1 MGVLDLFR
9 LDGKTAV
16 VTGAGKGIGRGISLA
31 LAEAG
36 ANVVVASRSKDDL
49 QSLAEEIEKLG
60 RKALV
65 CPTDVTDQT
74 QLDALA
80 DAAKGSFGS
89 IDIWVNNAGRHS
101 RCDTAFPHAG
111 PNRIIGDQQ
120 MDLNLKAV
128 WSGCVTA
135 AKAIGKGDGTII
147 NISSRAS
154 YGPQFMNGPY
164 GASKAAVNSLTAT
177 FSRELAPNVRIN
189 AVAPGPI
196 PTQNFVE
203 CMGTD
208 TKEKEDALKEQIGIP
223 LKRYGTEEDIGG
235 RCRLPGLS
243 PASSWI
249 TGQVLLCDGA
259 VFRTRFGLLCI
270 RRSWLLILCTRNIR
284 RCRYHPSFSSWASAF
299 SSSPILR

>member
-1 MGVLDLFR
+1 MSVMDLFKV
-9 LDGKTAV
+9 DGKTAV

-36 ANVVVASRSKDDL
+36 ANVVVASRSKGDL
-49 QSLAEEIEKLG
+49 DSLASEIEKLG

-65 CPTDVTDQT
+65 CPTDVTDQG
-74 QLDALA
+74 QLDELVN
-80 DAAKGSFGS
+80 AAKAEFGS
-89 IDIWVNNAGRHS
+89 IDIWVNNAGGIPDATPRFLTRTESDHWDS
-101 RCDTAFPHAG
+101 
-111 PNRIIGDQQ
+111 Q

-135 AKAIGKGDGTII
+135 AKAMGKGEGTII

-154 YGPQFMNGPY
+154 YGPQLMNGPY

-177 FSRELAPNVRIN
+177 FSRELAPNIRIN

-208 TKEKEDALKEQIGIP
+208 TAEKEEALKKQIGIP
-223 LKRYGTEEDIGG
+223 LRRYGTEEDIGAAVVY
-235 RCRLPGLS
+235 LAS
-243 PASSWI
+243 PASSWV
-249 TGQVLLCDGA
+249 TGQVLFVTG
-259 VFRTRFGLLCI
+259 GL
-270 RRSWLLILCTRNIR
+270 
-284 RCRYHPSFSSWASAF
+284 
-299 SSSPILR
+299 

>member
-1 MGVLDLFR
+1 MAVLDLFK

-31 LAEAG
+31 LAQAG

-49 QSLAEEIEKLG
+49 DSLAAEIEAVG

-65 CPTDVTDQT
+65 CPTDVTDQS
-74 QLDALA
+74 QLEALA
-80 DAAKGSFGS
+80 AAAQDTFGS
-89 IDIWVNNAGRHS
+89 IDVWVNNAGGIPDATPRYLT
-101 RCDTAFPHAG
+101 RTEPD
-111 PNRIIGDQQ
+111 NWDQQ

-135 AKAIGKGDGTII
+135 AKAIGKNEGAII

-154 YGPQFMNGPY
+154 YGPQFKNGPY

-177 FSRELAPNVRIN
+177 FALELAPHIRIN

-196 PTQNFVE
+196 PTQNFLE

-208 TKEKEDALKEQIGIP
+208 TKEKEEKLKEQIGIP
-223 LKRYGTEEDIGG
+223 LKRYGTEEDIGAAVVY
-235 RCRLPGLS
+235 LAS

-249 TGQVLLCDGA
+249 TGQVIYVTG
-259 VFRTRFGLLCI
+259 GL
-270 RRSWLLILCTRNIR
+270 
-284 RCRYHPSFSSWASAF
+284 
-299 SSSPILR
+299 

>member
-1 MGVLDLFR
+1 MAVLDLFK

-36 ANVVVASRSKDDL
+36 ANVVVASRSKEDL
-49 QSLAEEIEKLG
+49 DSLAAEIEGVG

-65 CPTDVTDQT
+65 CPTDVTDQA

-80 DAAKGSFGS
+80 AAAKDAFGS
-89 IDIWVNNAGRHS
+89 IDVWVNNAGGIPDATPRFLTRTESEHW
-101 RCDTAFPHAG
+101 
-111 PNRIIGDQQ
+111 DQQ

-135 AKAIGKGDGTII
+135 AKAIGKNEGAII

-154 YGPQFMNGPY
+154 FGPQFMNGPY

-177 FSRELAPNVRIN
+177 FALELAPHIRIN

-208 TKEKEDALKEQIGIP
+208 TKEKEEKLKEQIGIP
-223 LKRYGTEEDIGG
+223 LKRYGTEEDIGAAVVY
-235 RCRLPGLS
+235 LAS
-243 PASSWI
+243 PASSWV
-249 TGQVLLCDGA
+249 TGQVVYVTG
-259 VFRTRFGLLCI
+259 GL
-270 RRSWLLILCTRNIR
+270 
-284 RCRYHPSFSSWASAF
+284 
-299 SSSPILR
+299 